1 MTVERELSD
10 RLRVIG
16 LFDTYGRLLTAHQQ
30 RLLALYYH
38 DDLSLGEIARR
49 LAVTRQA
56 VFDTLR
62 RSTGELE
69 RLEAALQ
76 VVETRARMARASE
89 TLAAALDRLAARV
102 GEETVD
108 EVAHALGA
116 LRRASR
122 ER

>member
-1 MTVERELSD
+1 MTVERKLSD

-16 LFDTYGRLLTAHQQ
+16 LFDTYGRLLTARQQ
-30 RLLALYYH
+30 RLLRLYYH

-69 RLEAALQ
+69 RLEATLQ
-76 VVETRARMARASE
+76 VVETRTRVARAGDA
-89 TLAAALDRLAARV
+89 LAAALDRLAARM
-102 GEETVD
+102 GEEAVD
-108 EVAHALGA
+108 EAARALEA